1 MVAPVLEIMGSCI
14 HKLSFV
20 IIMCFLFQKLT
31 HEAGEK
37 VAKQVEPYTK
47 IIKSYGYN

>member
-1 MVAPVLEIMGSCI
+1 MAAPVPESMGLYV
-14 HKLSFV
+14 HKLFCV
-20 IIMCFLFQKLT
+20 IVCFLFQKLT

>member
-1 MVAPVLEIMGSCI
+1 M
-14 HKLSFV
+14 KLY
-20 IIMCFLFQKLT
+20 FLFQKLT

-47 IIKSYGYN
+47 VIKSYGYN

>member
-1 MVAPVLEIMGSCI
+1 MAAPVLESMGLYV
-14 HKLSFV
+14 HKFLCV
-20 IIMCFLFQKLT
+20 IMCFLFQKLT